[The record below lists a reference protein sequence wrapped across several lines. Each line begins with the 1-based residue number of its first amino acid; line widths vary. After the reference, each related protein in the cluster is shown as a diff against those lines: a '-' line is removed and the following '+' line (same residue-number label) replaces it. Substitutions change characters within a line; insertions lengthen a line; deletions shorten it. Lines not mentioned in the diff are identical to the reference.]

1 MSSNVLP
8 PGQDLVYARWV
19 EEELRRESSEVSEE
33 DHSLVTR
40 SRPSTHLQHSRIHPT
55 FRLWI
60 TTRADGQRIIPGQ
73 CPRDGFS
80 PQRLTWLGDWGDPEK
95 GHGG

>member
-1 MSSNVLP
+1 MSSNLLALE
-8 PGQDLVYARWV
+8 QDLVYARWV
-19 EEELRRESSEVSEE
+19 EEELHRENSDVSEE

-73 CPRDGFS
+73 CLLWLLSASYGLEKLCG
-80 PQRLTWLGDWGDPEK
+80 RLE
-95 GHGG
+95 